1 MRPVRYLITIG
12 VCGFWMAT
20 IAAQLPG
27 PVQSAVAA
35 YRRAVKAVDS
45 RPPGTGVEPTFNAF
59 RALRAV
65 LTRHEGLEALTEQQF
80 GEVRSLKGVIVSRDE
95 VIYVQPDVRFF
106 GALARA
112 HGDAADRAFFAAL
125 KATYPD
131 SVWPAYI
138 EQQTDDTGCTRF
150 GSLSVAAAYVRW
162 VDFRKRYPTRYR
174 DEATE
179 QARAAFERLTGSTC
193 ACGDAVGVEREL
205 EQALRDVHA
214 PGPRAAVERRL
225 QEVRAGRAD
234 IRGHCHSGD

>member
-1 MRPVRYLITIG
+1 MRYLTAIG
-12 VCGFWMAT
+12 FCALWMAT
-20 IAAQLPG
+20 TAAQLPV

-45 RPPGTGVEPTFNAF
+45 RQPGTGVEPTFNAF

-125 KATYPD
+125 TATYPD

-150 GSLSVAAAYVRW
+150 GSLTVAAAYVRW
-162 VDFRKRYPTRYR
+162 VDFQKRYPARYS

-179 QARAAFERLTGSTC
+179 HAHAAFERLTGSTC
-193 ACGDAVGVEREL
+193 ACGEAVGVEREL

-214 PGPRAAVERRL
+214 PAPRAAVEKRL

-234 IRGHCHSGD
+234 IRAHCHSGD